1 MPDQDLDCM
10 SRDEAITMLQA
21 GHVKAWNDHRHANPT
36 WRPDLEGA
44 DLSGANLKFAD
55 LTHTRLADANLGGA
69 DLLRARFNHADL
81 RRAALHNANLEGA
94 QLNHAELSEAK
105 LIEANL
111 KQAALRESHLAAAD
125 LARTDLTNA
134 TLPQAIMRN
143 ATLDNAKL
151 TGADLT
157 GVDLSNACLTSA
169 DLGRATLSGAILRS
183 ADLSKANLRRARAK
197 GVDCSGA
204 NLKRAKLTGADL
216 VGARFEGADL
226 RHCVGLRL
234 DGQNIKRA
242 RFSRS
247 QREPYC
253 ILRRTYTG
261 ARQTVIL
268 CILGALVLPY
278 LLMVTVGGGFE
289 NQLLQWLLLT
299 PTTIVALYSLF
310 RIVVAIR
317 VSRFRAQQRLSGHA
331 PRWRAYG
338 PWYALHGNVL
348 KPMFWVALL
357 CGVVS
362 AAVVIGTAMEWL
374 GM

>member
-1 MPDQDLDCM
+1 MPDQDVDCM
-10 SRDEAITMLQA
+10 SRDEAIAMLQA

-81 RRAALHNANLEGA
+81 RRADLHSANLEGA

-125 LARTDLTNA
+125 LTRADLTDA
-134 TLPQAIMRN
+134 TLPQAIMPN
-143 ATLDNAKL
+143 ARLNDAKL

-157 GVDLSNACLTSA
+157 GVDLSSACLTSA
-169 DLGRATLSGAILRS
+169 DLGRATLSGASLGS

-197 GVDCSGA
+197 GADCRDA

-216 VGARFEGADL
+216 IGARFEGADL
-226 RHCVGLRL
+226 RYCVGLRL

-268 CILGALVLPY
+268 CILAVLVLPY
-278 LLMVTVGGGFE
+278 LFKVTVGGGCE
-289 NQLLQWLLLT
+289 NQLLQWLLLA
-299 PTTIVALYSLF
+299 PTAIVVSYALV

-317 VSRFRAQQRLSGHA
+317 VSRLRAQQRQSGHA
-331 PRWRAYG
+331 PRWREYRF
-338 PWYALHGNVL
+338 WYDLHDRML
-348 KPMFWVALL
+348 KPMLWFALL
-357 CGVVS
+357 SGAVS
-362 AAVVIGTAMEWL
+362 ATVVIGIAIEWL
-374 GM
+374 RL